1 MVQTVLCGTGPHLSH
16 TCPTRHLKVQSYEDT
31 CAVACTAKKG
41 NEFERQPSLSGL
53 LQDTVI
59 AHFVRPLKVAELILL
74 KTSHSPLTIAT
85 KTLGLSII
93 GEKYTVASWKR
104 LVTLSCPPSLPPCR
118 VVRCPKT
125 RGPFCTCDFL
135 NRYINRKLL

>member
-1 MVQTVLCGTGPHLSH
+1 MRLEAWILQIMVWRIILERRRPWFPTVLRATGPHLSH
-16 TCPTRHLKVQSYEDT
+16 TCPTKHLKVQSYEDT
-31 CAVACTAKKG
+31 CTVACAAKKG

-53 LQDTVI
+53 QDTVR

-104 LVTLSCPPSLPPCR
+104 LVALSCLVGEDGR
-118 VVRCPKT
+118 N
-125 RGPFCTCDFL
+125 G
-135 NRYINRKLL
+135 